1 VGAKEKSMSEPQVK
15 RQTPKSY
22 VVSLENRKARGSGH
36 ERAAEILCAA
46 RDLFLEHGVENVT
59 TRQIAARVG
68 ISQTALYV
76 YFPSKES
83 MLDRL
88 SLDAFA
94 KLNAAFGALKD
105 KGLCGGEYFRQS
117 AREYIR
123 FGLEHPDEYRLMFI
137 VRARRR
143 DTLLPGHPERG
154 SVRAIVFDRLQE
166 KIADGVTRGAL
177 RDFPD
182 PRAAAQSVWAAL
194 HGLVSLFLCGVKPD
208 WAAIEP
214 LVDLHVDIVL
224 NGLVKAPAPA
234 PATVVSEAVLQE
246 TAATAD

>member
-1 VGAKEKSMSEPQVK
+1 MNEPQVT
-15 RQTPKSY
+15 REAPRSY
-22 VVSLENRKARGSGH
+22 VVSLEHRKARGSGH
-36 ERAAEILCAA
+36 ERAAEILRAA

-94 KLNAAFGALKD
+94 KLNSALGALKD
-105 KGLCGGEYFRQS
+105 KGLCGAEYFRQS

-137 VRARRR
+137 MRARRR
-143 DTLLPGHPERG
+143 DALLPTGHPERG
-154 SVRAIVFDRLQE
+154 SVRAMVFDRLQE
-166 KIADGVTRGAL
+166 KIADGVARGEL

-182 PRAAAQSVWAAL
+182 PRAVAQSIWAAL
-194 HGLVSLFLCGVKPD
+194 HGLVSLFLCGTKPD
-208 WAAIEP
+208 WAALEP
-214 LVDLHVDIVL
+214 LVDVHVDILL
-224 NGLVKAPAPA
+224 NGLVKERKPQAAAIPDAAPAPA
-234 PATVVSEAVLQE
+234 LENAHPAG
-246 TAATAD
+246 

>member
-1 VGAKEKSMSEPQVK
+1 MSEPQVK

-36 ERAAEILCAA
+36 ERADEILCAA
-46 RDLFLEHGVENVT
+46 RELFLEHGIENVT

-76 YFPSKES
+76 YFHSKEDI
-83 MLDRL
+83 LDRL

-94 KLNAAFGALKD
+94 TLNAALGALKD

-123 FGLEHPDEYRLMFI
+123 FGLEHPDAYRLMFI
-137 VRARRR
+137 MRARRR
-143 DTLLPGHPERG
+143 DSLLPSGHPERG
-154 SVRAIVFDRLQE
+154 SVRGKVFDRLQE
-166 KIADGVTRGAL
+166 KIADGVARGEL

-194 HGLVSLFLCGVKPD
+194 HGLVSLFLCGGKPN
-208 WAAIEP
+208 WAAVEP
-214 LVDLHVDIVL
+214 LVDLHVDIIL
-224 NGLVKAPAPA
+224 NGLLKSPRRQASPAA
-234 PATVVSEAVLQE
+234 DEAAASEALALAV
-246 TAATAD
+246 AG

>member
-1 VGAKEKSMSEPQVK
+1 MSEPQVK

-36 ERAAEILCAA
+36 ERAQEILSAA
-46 RDLFLEHGVENVT
+46 RALFLEHGVENVT

-88 SLDAFA
+88 SLDAFG
-94 KLNAAFGALKD
+94 KLSAALGVLKD

-123 FGLEHPDEYRLMFI
+123 FGLENPDEYRLMFI
-137 VRARRR
+137 MRGRRGG
-143 DTLLPGHPERG
+143 LLQPGGHPERS
-154 SVRAIVFDRLQE
+154 SVRAAVFDRLQE
-166 KIADGVTRGAL
+166 KIADGVARGEL
-177 RDFPD
+177 RDFAD
-182 PRAAAQSVWAAL
+182 TRAAAQSVWAAL
-194 HGLVSLFLCGVKPD
+194 HGLVSLFLCGGKPE
-208 WAAIEP
+208 WSAIEP
-214 LVDLHVDIVL
+214 LVDLHVDIIL
-224 NGLVKAPAPA
+224 HGLLKAPWRAA
-234 PATVVSEAVLQE
+234 KAVASEAPSLE
-246 TAATAD
+246 AAPSAG